1 MPTTQILF
9 FKLNHFSKS
18 FVKIILHNHLF
29 NFEDTFQ
36 NSQFIFFLSK
46 KKERA
51 MLQHIFFQ
59 LCTCSRMCSL
69 YTFFFSFVHAR
80 ECAYC
85 TPIFYIC
92 HVIQFSFY
100 FMLAKDGVKHK
111 CIYVYIFVPV
121 IVLNTKKNDP
131 SLGLGKNSKVM
142 PQLSCYLSFLLGKG
156 GRSLYLKPYLK
167 KKYSSASS
175 N

>member
-9 FKLNHFSKS
+9 LKLNHFSKS
-18 FVKIILHNHLF
+18 FIKIILHNCLF

-36 NSQFIFFLSK
+36 NLIFIFFPLK
-46 KKERA
+46 KKRA

-69 YTFFFSFVHAR
+69 YTFFFSFVHAL

-85 TPIFYIC
+85 TPILYIC
-92 HVIQFSFY
+92 HVIQFCLY
-100 FMLAKDGVKHK
+100 FTLAKDGVKHN
-111 CIYVYIFVPV
+111 CIYVYMFVPV
-121 IVLNTKKNDP
+121 IVFLTKKNDL
-131 SLGLGKNSKVM
+131 SFGFAKNSKVM

-156 GRSLYLKPYLK
+156 GKTLYLKPYFK
-167 KKYSSASS
+167 KL
-175 N
+175 